1 MKRWGA
7 RGFLAWRLTI
17 RQVLILALLASVFS
31 AAAREVVETDLGY
44 HLRTGQYIWET
55 RTVPKED
62 FYSYTVPGRAWVAH
76 EWLAEVVLYLI
87 FRAFGFG
94 GIAVFFALAIALPFP
109 LVLLMMRERGVGLVL
124 GVAVAALAALAASVM
139 WGARVLMLSLLLATV
154 FMYLLEQYARGGPNR
169 LWLLP
174 PLMAVWVNLHGG
186 YAVGFLLLGL
196 YCLGALA
203 EAWLGQGGP
212 LVRRRLGWLSAVGAL
227 CLLAALLNP
236 NGPRMLWYPFEVLGS
251 SAMRAYVSEW
261 PSPDFHQPKYWP
273 FLIMLFLPFGVAALT
288 RLRMPPRVWALVLVL
303 GLMGLQSLRHIPFFA
318 LLAAPAVAEGLAAA
332 GRQAPPVPAWGR
344 LAQLNRKLPPGR
356 ARAVANGL
364 VLLLVVAALL
374 PKVGAALAAEAHWA
388 AQRRFFPVEAVEYI
402 QRHGLEGRIFNS
414 YNWGGYL
421 IWELYPQHQ
430 VFIDS
435 RADLYGDDF
444 IREYLKAYFV
454 RPDWREPL
462 DRYGVKY
469 VLIEENSPLATLL
482 RASGEWR
489 VLYADPVAVLLER
502 K

>member
-1 MKRWGA
+1 MKCLEKVGRSLG
-7 RGFLAWRLTI
+7 GWRLTI

-31 AAAREVVETDLGY
+31 VAARAVVETDLGY

-87 FRAFGFG
+87 LRAFGFG
-94 GIAVFFALAIALPFP
+94 GIAVFFALAIALPFG
-109 LVLLMMRERGVGLVL
+109 LILQMMRERGVGVVL
-124 GVAVAALAALAASVM
+124 GVAVAALGALAASVM
-139 WGARVLMLSLLLATV
+139 WGARPLMLSLLLATV

-174 PLMAVWVNLHGG
+174 PLMVVWVNLHGG

-196 YCLGALA
+196 YFLGALA
-203 EAWLGQGGP
+203 EAWLGPGGP
-212 LVRRRLGWLSAVGAL
+212 LVRRRLGWLSGVGAL

-236 NGPRMLWYPFEVLGS
+236 NGPRLLWYPFEVLGS

-273 FLIMLFLPFGVAALT
+273 FLIMLFLPLGVGALT
-288 RLRMPPRVWALVLVL
+288 RLRMPPRDLALVLLL

-318 LLAAPAVAEGLAAA
+318 LLAAPAVAEGLATLA
-332 GRQAPPVPAWGR
+332 RQASPAWGR
-344 LAQLNRKLPPGR
+344 LARLNRELLPRR
-356 ARAVANGL
+356 AMAAVNWL
-364 VLLLVVAALL
+364 VLLIVAAALL
-374 PKVGAALAAEAHWA
+374 PKVGAALPAEAHLA
-388 AQRRFFPVEAVEYI
+388 AQRRFFPVEAVEHI
-402 QRHGLEGRIFNS
+402 KRRGLEGRIFNS

-421 IWELYPQHQ
+421 IGELYPQHR

-444 IREYLKAYFV
+444 IHEYLKAYFV
-454 RPDWREPL
+454 RPNWREPL
-462 DRYGVKY
+462 DKYGVKY